1 MDMDALVT
9 DHVRGSPRYAVIFR
23 THFWDS
29 FAARQL
35 QRLRQRVRGGDIF
48 VVVDETR
55 GAVEGIDHD
64 RVVRVT
70 TAEMSK
76 LGLPPRG
83 ANALDWVGDY
93 ALTWFNG
100 DYALYA
106 FLRAQP
112 EYRYYVQLEYDVVL
126 NADLDALVAR
136 CSEKETDFVGLTR
149 GEPVDVWAWRHTCID
164 AYAGSQIRYKLICF
178 CVFSHRALQ
187 HLFTRRLAL
196 AEHLRPEQ
204 AWPFCE
210 GFVATEVELAGM
222 NSHELAEFLDVSAY
236 NTWPPTLETDLP
248 GLADKQVIH
257 PVLDQPR
264 YVASMLKYK
273 IGLLGYLNPT
283 SLFHRKLR
291 RLPLPLYVQTLASTF
306 ASKAQ
311 RTFRNQ
317 RVARH

>member
-1 MDMDALVT
+1 MAMDALVT
-9 DHVRGSPRYAVIFR
+9 DHARRSRRYAVIFR

-48 VVVDETR
+48 VVVDETQ
-55 GAVEGIDHD
+55 GTVAGIDHD
-64 RVVRVT
+64 RVLRVT
-70 TAEMSK
+70 ASDMAE

-83 ANALDWVGDY
+83 ADAVDWMGDY
-93 ALTWFNG
+93 SPMWFNG

-106 FLRAQP
+106 VLRAQP
-112 EYRYYVQLEYDVVL
+112 EYEYYVQLEYDVVV
-126 NADLDALVAR
+126 NTDLDALVAR
-136 CSEKETDFVGLTR
+136 CGEQQTDFAGLTR
-149 GEPVDVWAWRHTCID
+149 GEPVDVWTWRHTCVD
-164 AYAGSQIRYKLICF
+164 AYAEPQIRYKLICF
-178 CVFSHRALQ
+178 CVFSQRALQ
-187 HLFTRRLAL
+187 HLFARRLAL

-222 NSHELAEFLDVSAY
+222 NSHELAEFVDVAAY
-236 NTWPPTLETDLP
+236 NTWPPVLEADLS
-248 GLADKQVIH
+248 GLADAEVIH

-273 IGLLGYLNPT
+273 IGLLGYLNPA

-291 RLPLPLYVQTLASTF
+291 RLPVTLYVQTLASTF

-311 RTFRNQ
+311 RTFRDQ
-317 RVARH
+317 RLARH

>member
-1 MDMDALVT
+1 MDMDTAAVKQSG
-9 DHVRGSPRYAVIFR
+9 RGTRYAVIFR

-29 FAARQL
+29 FAQRQL
-35 QRLRQRVRGGDIF
+35 QRLRERVHGGDIF

-55 GAVEGIDHD
+55 GRVEGIDHD
-64 RVVRVT
+64 RVLRVT
-70 TAEMSK
+70 ETEMTEM
-76 LGLPPRG
+76 GLPPRG

-93 ALTWFNG
+93 PMMWFNG

-106 FLRAQP
+106 VLRAQP
-112 EYRYYVQLEYDVVL
+112 NYDYYVQLEYDVVV
-126 NADLDALVAR
+126 NTDLDALVAR
-136 CSEKETDFVGLTR
+136 CNEQQTDFAGLTR
-149 GEPVDVWAWRHTCID
+149 GEPVDVWAWRHTCTD
-164 AYAGSQIRYKLICF
+164 AYSDPQIRYKLICF
-178 CVFSHRALQ
+178 CIFSQRALQ
-187 HLFTRRLAL
+187 HLFARRLAL

-222 NSHELAEFLDVSAY
+222 NSHELAAFMDVSAY
-236 NTWPPTLETDLP
+236 DTWPPVLEADLP
-248 GLADKQVIH
+248 GMTQAQVIH

-264 YVASMLKYK
+264 YVASLLKYR
-273 IGLLGYLNPT
+273 IGLLGYLNPA

-291 RLPLPLYVQTLASTF
+291 RLPTTVYVQTLASTF

-311 RTFRNQ
+311 RALRAP